1 MNEDKCLL
9 IKNLSFGYQKQEEIL
24 QDINLSL
31 NDGEILGIL
40 GASGIGKSSL
50 LRLIAGLEKPF
61 RGEISYL
68 NNYLNNKNIF
78 IPPHKRGIGLVIQDK
93 GLFPHLNALDNVKF
107 GVLGTKREKNDI
119 AMHYLK
125 LLKADHFKLSMPNS
139 LSGGEQQ
146 RVAIA
151 RAMAPEPKLLLM
163 DEPFS
168 SLDSDLREKLRS
180 ETRQLF
186 KETKTSCIIVS
197 HDRDDA
203 IEFCDSVKQ
212 LKDRQLKEIQI

>member
-1 MNEDKCLL
+1 
-9 IKNLSFGYQKQEEIL
+9 
-24 QDINLSL
+24 
-31 NDGEILGIL
+31 
-40 GASGIGKSSL
+40 
-50 LRLIAGLEKPF
+50 
-61 RGEISYL
+61 
-68 NNYLNNKNIF
+68 
-78 IPPHKRGIGLVIQDK
+78 
-93 GLFPHLNALDNVKF
+93 
-107 GVLGTKREKNDI
+107 
-119 AMHYLK
+119 MHYLK

-203 IEFCDSVKQ
+203 IEFCDSVKL
-212 LKDRQLKEIQI
+212 LKDKQLKEIQI

>member
-1 MNEDKCLL
+1 MNEDKCLI

-68 NNYLNNKNIF
+68 NNYLNNKKIF

-107 GVLGTKREKNDI
+107 GVLGTKREKND
-119 AMHYLK
+119 L
-125 LLKADHFKLSMPNS
+125 
-139 LSGGEQQ
+139 
-146 RVAIA
+146 
-151 RAMAPEPKLLLM
+151 
-163 DEPFS
+163 
-168 SLDSDLREKLRS
+168 
-180 ETRQLF
+180 
-186 KETKTSCIIVS
+186 
-197 HDRDDA
+197 
-203 IEFCDSVKQ
+203 
-212 LKDRQLKEIQI
+212 